1 MKDLWL
7 FYNQLYSQYIYS
19 EGQKPLG
26 NINRYGWMEI
36 VDTKGLI
43 KKLKEVIDLKR
54 KSILHLENVFEEV
67 ATELISFFEDTKIK
81 VIYEENKQTI

>member
-7 FYNQLYSQYIYS
+7 FYNKLYGGYIYS

-26 NINRYGWMEI
+26 NINRYEWIEI
-36 VDTKGLI
+36 VDAKGLI

-54 KSILHLENVFEEV
+54 KSILYLENVSEKV
-67 ATELISFFEDTKIK
+67 AIELTDFFEDTKIQ
-81 VIYEENKQTI
+81 VLYEDNR

>member
-7 FYNQLYSQYIYS
+7 FYNKLHSQYIYS

-36 VDTKGLI
+36 ADAKSLI

-54 KSILHLENVFEEV
+54 KSILHLENVSEKV
-67 ATELISFFEDTKIK
+67 TIELTDFFEDTKIQVLYK
-81 VIYEENKQTI
+81 DDRQTI

>member
-1 MKDLWL
+1 MKYLWL
-7 FYNQLYSQYIYS
+7 FYNKLYGRYIYS

-26 NINRYGWMEI
+26 NMNRHELDI

-54 KSILHLENVFEEV
+54 KSILHLENVSEKV
-67 ATELISFFEDTKIK
+67 TIELTDFFEDTKIQVLYK
-81 VIYEENKQTI
+81 DDRQTI

>member
-7 FYNQLYSQYIYS
+7 FYNKLHSQYIYS

-26 NINRYGWMEI
+26 NINRYEWIEI

-43 KKLKEVIDLKR
+43 KKLKEVIVLKR
-54 KSILHLENVFEEV
+54 KSILHLENISKKV
-67 ATELISFFEDTKIK
+67 AIELTDFFEDTKIQ
-81 VIYEENKQTI
+81 VIYKDGRQTI